1 MRITRFEPQ
10 HFSYL
15 HRSLCHYMNM
25 NIYDAKALSYVLYC
39 ANQDTYYELSRL
51 RRLQQVYLGE
61 FLNIIDNVPERI
73 YLTVVQLYR
82 ALEALL
88 DSVKPCYLIEQE
100 RIYLK
105 KIDEMML
112 RLENQFYQKYD
123 VDICGPKSVYVLC
136 SHHLVPY
143 EQEPIKDLLADE
155 INERQCRDDL
165 LCDRCR
171 VMSADCMDEPQFN
184 DDCLSTVSP
193 KDFDLENDNCSSCS
207 ENEQCQTE
215 AA

>member
-1 MRITRFEPQ
+1 MRITRFEPH

-25 NIYDAKALSYVLYC
+25 NTYDAKALCYVLYC
-39 ANQDTYYELSRL
+39 ANMDTYYELSGL

-73 YLTVVQLYR
+73 YLTTVQLYR
-82 ALEALL
+82 AMEALL

-112 RLENQFYQKYD
+112 RLENQFYEKHS

-143 EQEPIKDLLADE
+143 EQEPTKDLLADE
-155 INERQCRDDL
+155 IDERQSRDNF
-165 LCDRCR
+165 LCDCCR
-171 VMSADCMDEPQFN
+171 VASGECIDEPQSS
-184 DDCLSTVSP
+184 DDCA
-193 KDFDLENDNCSSCS
+193 SCS
-207 ENEQCQTE
+207 EFDPCEIE

>member
-1 MRITRFEPQ
+1 MKITRFEPQ

-25 NIYDAKALSYVLYC
+25 NTYDAKALCYVLYC
-39 ANQDTYYELSRL
+39 ANLDTYYEMSGL

-61 FLNIIDNVPERI
+61 FLNIVDNVPERI
-73 YLTVVQLYR
+73 YHTTVQLYR
-82 ALEALL
+82 AMEALL

-112 RLENQFYQKYD
+112 RLENQFYEKHN

-143 EQEPIKDLLADE
+143 EQEPTKDLLSDE
-155 INERQCRDDL
+155 ISERQNRDDS
-165 LCDRCR
+165 LCDCCR
-171 VMSADCMDEPQFN
+171 VVSRDCTDETQSS
-184 DDCLSTVSP
+184 DDC
-193 KDFDLENDNCSSCS
+193 ESCS
-207 ENEQCQTE
+207 EFDSCEIE